1 MPDEG
6 NAFICGHSM
15 QREMARAR
23 QLVGYCPQFD
33 ALAGTLTGTPSPD
46 ILAEVVLLTDRYITI

>member
-6 NAFICGHSM
+6 SAYICGHSM
-15 QREMARAR
+15 QREMAKAR

-33 ALAGTLTGTPSPD
+33 ALAGTLTGKEALLLCPVPHVTFL
-46 ILAEVVLLTDRYITI
+46 LAL